1 MSKTKFTI
9 EEFKVTFNKPT
20 PPKGFSGGEK
30 DDMEKF
36 VKKLSASD
44 SDSVT
49 ESALREKTKSAYK
62 DHPAYFVDLLCYK
75 LSKHW
80 DKEQRNVWM
89 KYAPPEAVADAF
101 SKICKGKVFD
111 ETSMLEMLQDYEHC
125 EAIRIYFW
133 KNHKDLLKSLA
144 KEKCEELTGKELKDF
159 VGLLPA
165 ELRMDLLTDA
175 MEKQNA
181 EVVLSCSSEFFFLPI
196 DDQMKQAKKDL
207 DFFVKNIFI
216 PAHSTT
222 DNALNILK
230 NPQWRAVLQE
240 DPLVWGEIAKTM
252 PIVAVGV
259 AAQTRLNKD
268 SPEPMDL
275 VNEIFNCVCENDGV
289 SMTYFTNPLDTDHA
303 LLGGPGE
310 KDKEAKK
317 EQIKKLEEQGYE
329 IPDKPATQCH
339 NLKGVVKQMLQVAL
353 GNKVV
358 IEEDHIQHML
368 LTRPLNEVPGGLLPN
383 TFKGNV
389 CDDSGNYTGQV
400 MFTGVGG
407 THSHTWL
414 KVNGV
419 DFDPVLGTRGPE
431 VKKSK
436 ADEFKWVV
444 PDLLAKGEKGS
455 FIIKD
460 STLRA
465 APNKH
470 GFDSAYRLTNSP
482 EDYLQPI
489 FGVTLELVQ
498 DVVKVKEVFAKGPA
512 ANVLEANDV
521 ILKVDGTPPDPG
533 KLNSYNFGSTGQ
545 KRVFEIKRGTKKKKY
560 SIKPVDPLSLST

>member
-1 MSKTKFTI
+1 MSKAKFTI
-9 EEFKVTFNKPT
+9 EEFKVTFKKPT
-20 PPKGFSGGEK
+20 PPNGFSGSDK
-30 DDMEKF
+30 DDMEKS
-36 VKKLSASD
+36 VKKLTGSASD
-44 SDSVT
+44 SVA
-49 ESALREKTKSAYK
+49 EAALRDKTSSAYK
-62 DHPAYFVDLLCYK
+62 NHPAYFVELLCYK

-80 DKEQRNVWM
+80 DKGQRDLWM

-101 SKICKGKVFD
+101 QKICEGKVFD
-111 ETSMLEMLQDYEHC
+111 EKSMLEMLEEYQSF
-125 EAIRIYFW
+125 EAIGLYFW
-133 KNHKDLLKSLA
+133 KNHKDLLTSVAKKKCGELA
-144 KEKCEELTGKELKDF
+144 GKDLKEF
-159 VGLLPA
+159 VALLPA
-165 ELRMDLLTDA
+165 DLRKELLTDA

-181 EVVLSCSSEFFFLPI
+181 EVVLHCSSEFFFLPI
-196 DDQMKQAKKDL
+196 QDQMEHAKKDL
-207 DFFVKNIFI
+207 DFFIKNIFI
-216 PAHSTT
+216 PAHSNT

-230 NPQWRAVLQE
+230 NPQWRAILQQ

-259 AAQTRLNKD
+259 AAQKRLDKD
-268 SPEPMDL
+268 PPEPMDL
-275 VNEIFNCVCENDGV
+275 ANAIFNCVCENDGV

-310 KDKEAKK
+310 KDTEAKK
-317 EQIKKLEEQGYE
+317 EQIKKLEEQGYD

-339 NLKGVVKQMLQVAL
+339 NLKGVVKQMLQLAL
-353 GNKVV
+353 GSKVT

-368 LTRPLNEVPGGLLPN
+368 LTCPLSEVPGGLLPN

-389 CDDSGNYTGQV
+389 CDDSGNFTGQV

-460 STLRA
+460 PTLRA

-470 GFDSAYRLTNSP
+470 GFDSAYRLTDSP
-482 EDYLQPI
+482 DKYLQPI

-498 DVVKVKEVFAKGPA
+498 DQVKVKEVFAKGPA
-512 ANVLEANDV
+512 ANVLEVNDV
-521 ILKVDGTPPDPG
+521 ILKVDKTPPDPS
-533 KLNSYNFGSTGQ
+533 KLSSYNFGSADQ
-545 KRVFEIKRGTKKKKY
+545 KRVFEIKRGAKKKKY
-560 SIKPVDPLSLST
+560 SIKPVDPLGLAT